1 MIPARKTPLFN
12 RWFAGH
18 ARDRIERAFAAVHVR
33 GLGEVRV
40 ASGEAPLLLLAN
52 HTAWWDPLVA
62 IHLSNHVLGLDAF
75 AMMDARNLARLPFF
89 AKVGAFG
96 VDLASAADG
105 ASVVRYAVKLLA
117 APGRA
122 VWVFPQGAERPI
134 TEPLRFRG
142 GASAIARVAKSAIA
156 LPVGLRYEMAGDE
169 RPHLYVSFGP
179 AIVRTRDLD
188 AATAAQENAVAAELA
203 NIERAVRGEGEGFE
217 TIYRAKP
224 SRAGQVAERLLAY
237 FTRSHEAPPRLPEAS
252 RDDRT

>member
-18 ARDRIERAFAAVHVR
+18 ARTRIEASFAAVHVR
-33 GLGEVRV
+33 GL
-40 ASGEAPLLLLAN
+40 ASARAASAEAPLLLLAN

-75 AMMDARNLARLPFF
+75 AMMDAKNLARLPFF

-122 VWVFPQGAERPI
+122 VWVFPQGTERPV
-134 TEPLRFRG
+134 TEPLVFRG
-142 GASAIARVAKSAIA
+142 GAAAIARVAKAAIT
-156 LPVGLRYEMAGDE
+156 LPVGLRYEMAGEE
-169 RPHLYVSFGP
+169 RPHLYVSFGA
-179 AIVRTRDLD
+179 AIPRSRDVEALRT
-188 AATAAQENAVAAELA
+188 AQEEAVRGELA
-203 NIERAVRGEGEGFE
+203 VIERAVRGERADFE
-217 TIYRAKP
+217 TIYRAAP
-224 SRAGQVAERLLAY
+224 SRVGALAERLLAWL
-237 FTRSHEAPPRLPEAS
+237 TRSHEAPPRLPGAS
-252 RDDRT
+252 PDDRT

>member
-18 ARDRIERAFAAVHVR
+18 ARSRIEQSFSVLYVR
-33 GLGEVRV
+33 GLREVQA
-40 ASGEAPLLLLAN
+40 ASAGAPLLLLAN

-75 AMMDARNLARLPFF
+75 AMMDAKNLERLPFF

-96 VDLASAADG
+96 VDLASASDG
-105 ASVVRYAVKLLA
+105 ASVVRYAVKLLS

-122 VWVFPQGAERPI
+122 VWVFPQGAERPV
-134 TEPLRFRG
+134 TEPLAFRG
-142 GASAIARVAKSAIA
+142 GAAAIARVAKTAIA
-156 LPVGLRYEMAGDE
+156 LPVGLRYEMAGEE

-179 AIVRTRDLD
+179 EIPRSRDVEQVRL
-188 AATAAQENAVAAELA
+188 AQEAAVGTELGI
-203 NIERAVRGEGEGFE
+203 IERAVRGDRSGFE
-217 TIYRAKP
+217 AVYR
-224 SRAGQVAERLLAY
+224 SRPARGALLAERLLASL
-237 FTRSHEAPPRLPEAS
+237 TRSHEAPRLPEAS

>member
-18 ARDRIERAFAAVHVR
+18 ARDRIQRSFTAVHVR
-33 GLGEVRV
+33 GLPVVR
-40 ASGEAPLLLLAN
+40 AARGDAPLLLLAN

-75 AMMDARNLARLPFF
+75 AMMDARNLVRLPFF

-96 VDLASAADG
+96 VDLSSAADG

-122 VWVFPQGAERPI
+122 VWVFPQGTERPV

-142 GASAIARVAKSAIA
+142 GAAAIARVAKQAIA

-179 AIVRTRDLD
+179 AIARSRDLE
-188 AATAAQENAVAAELA
+188 AATIAQEQAVAEQLA
-203 NIERAVRGEGEGFE
+203 HIERAVRGEAEGFE
-217 TIYRAKP
+217 TIFRAEA
-224 SRAGQVAERLLAY
+224 SRAGQLAERLLA
-237 FTRSHEAPPRLPEAS
+237 FLTRSHEAPPRLPAAS
-252 RDDRT
+252 PDDRT